1 MAVSSKQL
9 RMLTYAA
16 IILGGLTTALLVGK
30 DFSWDSLAYHVYAGY
45 NAVEHRLGAD
55 YFAASTQGYLNPYAH
70 VPFYLMLKHGFAPQ
84 LVVAVLA
91 LLHLLNL
98 LIVYEL
104 ACLLNRR
111 ANGELAWMP
120 VVLAVLLAFL
130 NPIFISELGNS
141 FNEISTSVPLLLGWY
156 LLVRGFAL
164 PRLGTVALAGMLIG
178 AAAALK
184 LSNLLFTVSA
194 LPLLLMAPA
203 SLRLRAQAVL
213 VFAAGGLLGAIAA
226 GGWWAWQLWEL
237 FGNPLFPL
245 FNDIFKSPDVTT
257 SAIKHYRFLP
267 HSLADGLLRPFMM
280 LLPKGGIHIETVAP
294 DLRYA
299 ALVLLLCLLGL
310 KWVLRRAPLVKLP
323 QAAPF
328 APFQGQ
334 RALLALSLSLLCA
347 WVLWLLA
354 SGNSRYFLSMS
365 CLASVVL
372 ASLLVRFSPKI
383 RFFAYGGAAILGLQA
398 WATVV
403 VADHRW
409 SAAQYGHSWFELTIP
424 EPLRKQPQLYL
435 HVSVLP
441 ASFLLPFLPEG
452 SSMINLGGQ
461 YPLVDNAKIRALLDK
476 HGANIRVMRRA
487 RSDVV
492 PNPSEF
498 TYALLPFGLEADLD
512 SCVNIDFLQRR
523 APQGD
528 DGHFYYAS
536 CKVRPLRWSAAE
548 LAEYALKKRRFEAV
562 SERLELLCP
571 KYFQPRGLRS
581 EGDGVKFW
589 KVYVNT
595 DIILR
600 QFPDG
605 KVDFRNDLTYQAGV
619 IGNIETLAHTLPDKS
634 AVCP

>member
-1 MAVSSKQL
+1 MAASSMQQ
-9 RMLTYAA
+9 RSVAYAA
-16 IILGGLTTALLVGK
+16 ILLGGVAAALLLGK
-30 DFSWDSLAYHVYAGY
+30 DFSWDALAYHVYAGY
-45 NAVEHRLGAD
+45 SAVENRLAAD

-91 LLHLLNL
+91 LIHVLNL

-111 ANGELAWMP
+111 DNGEVAWMP

-130 NPIFISELGNS
+130 NPIFILELGNS
-141 FNEISTSVPLLLGWY
+141 FNEISTSVPLLLGCY
-156 LLVRGFAL
+156 LLLRGFAL
-164 PRLGTVALAGMLIG
+164 PRMATVALAGMLIG

-184 LSNLLFTVSA
+184 LSNLLFTVSV

-203 SLRLRAQAVL
+203 SIKLRAQAVL
-213 VFAAGGLLGAIAA
+213 AFAAGGMLGAIAA

-237 FGNPLFPL
+237 FGNPFFPL
-245 FNDIFKSPDVTT
+245 FNDIFKSPDVMA
-257 SAIKHYRFLP
+257 SSVKHYRFLP

-280 LLPKGGIHIETVAP
+280 LLPKGGVHVESVAP

-299 ALVLLLCLLGL
+299 ALVLLLCLFGL
-310 KWVLRRAPLVKLP
+310 KWAVRAAQLKLR
-323 QAAPF
+323 QGEPF

-347 WVLWLLA
+347 WGLWLLA

-365 CLASVVL
+365 CLAAVVL
-372 ASLLVRFSPKI
+372 ASLLVRFSRNI
-383 RFFAYGGAAILGLQA
+383 RFFAYGGAAMLAFQA
-398 WATVV
+398 WTTVV

-409 SAAQYGHSWFELTIP
+409 NPAQYGNSWFELTIP
-424 EPLRKQPQLYL
+424 EQLRQQPQLYL
-435 HVSVLP
+435 HVGVLP

-476 HGANIRVMRRA
+476 HGANVRVMRRA
-487 RSDVV
+487 PSDVV
-492 PNPSEF
+492 PNTDDF
-498 TYALLPFGLEADLD
+498 GYALLPFGLEADLD
-512 SCVNIDFLQRR
+512 SCVNIDFIQRR
-523 APQGD
+523 TPQGEES
-528 DGHFYYAS
+528 HFYYAS
-536 CKVRPLRWSAAE
+536 CKIRPLRWSAAR
-548 LAEYALKKRRFEAV
+548 LAEYAVKKRRFDAV

-571 KYFQPRGLRS
+571 RYFQPRGVRS
-581 EGDGVKFW
+581 EGDGEKFW
-589 KVYVNT
+589 KVYVST

-605 KVDFRNDLTYQAGV
+605 KVDFRNELTHQAGV
-619 IGNIETLAHTLPDKS
+619 IGNIETLAHALPDKS
-634 AVCP
+634 RICP